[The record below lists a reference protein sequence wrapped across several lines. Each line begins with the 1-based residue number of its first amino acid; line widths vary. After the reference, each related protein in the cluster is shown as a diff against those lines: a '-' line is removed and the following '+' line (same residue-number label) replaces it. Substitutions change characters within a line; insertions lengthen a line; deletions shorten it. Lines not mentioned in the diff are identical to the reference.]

1 MTNNMKEKIIK
12 IIANSESVDKLPLYK
27 DFKKILNKKEMEY
40 LKKEFLISDYIDRV
54 YMSTRLKIKD
64 GTIICLQ
71 RHFDFADC
79 INDNHNDFY
88 YIEKT
93 DTYICLDCGT
103 KQKAYDFFTTREY
116 LDTPIRGERM
126 ISIHHYT
133 MIPLGWNKQKINK
146 YLEDKKKRK
155 IRINNIIN
163 EKERRRKEAIR
174 RYNERLLKLL
184 DDKLLLNNKYKELI
198 DSIDNNIPD
207 EFKWKML
214 DRDIDTINSLLP
226 IDLMVDVEEIENIL
240 KKITLYRYIKIKNS
254 DKETHIDEIVTT
266 KYVLSIYDNEYKMY
280 EILIKTLNKYK
291 VLDIKQM
298 ACIAYLCY
306 AEEYSYNHKKDIYFK
321 SDIKKIKEDLITP
334 YFSEQEYENIKSK
347 TIYLKKY

>member
-1 MTNNMKEKIIK
+1 MENNIKEKIIK
-12 IIANSESVDKLPLYK
+12 IIANSENINKLPLYK
-27 DFKKILNKKEMEY
+27 DFEKVLTKEEMIY
-40 LKKEFLISDYIDRV
+40 LKKEFLISDYIDMV
-54 YMSTRLKIKD
+54 YEATRLKIKD
-64 GTIICLQ
+64 GTIIYLQ

-79 INDNHNDFY
+79 INDSHNDFY

-103 KQKAYDFFTTREY
+103 KQKAYDFLTTKEY